1 MKKFEIEKSKDNY
14 NILKILDG
22 DKCKYIGSKYNQKR
36 EIDKLINEVRPFTE
50 KDIYII
56 FGLSFG
62 EHIKELI
69 SKNNFNNKILV
80 IDVLNDWC
88 EYCSAES
95 EISEI
100 LKGKN
105 ITLGKTVDEVK
116 KFFRENVNDFNIDWV
131 KIGYYGK
138 YDCIFKEE
146 LKEIL
151 EFIRDEFYLRVS
163 NKNTKIYF
171 SEKWYETLTQNLKY
185 IVNSIPVNRLENKY
199 KNKPAVIVS
208 AGPSLD
214 KNIRELKGKDNLLV
228 FSGGRTIKP
237 LLENNIEPSL
247 LGVVDPGEISY
258 DLVSD
263 YMESLKCP
271 LLFYE
276 GTNERVV
283 KEHKGEKVFYTSNEF
298 IRKVFN
304 ERIVD
309 FALGGS
315 IAHALTLFAAY
326 IGCNP
331 IVFIGQD
338 LAYTEDKYHSNS
350 SNRRVHN
357 KLDKGEN
364 FFYVDDI
371 NGNKVKTSPILN
383 DFRIV
388 LEEIIKL
395 FPETKFINATEGGAN
410 IKGTEVKNLKETI
423 KSLNEEIVEFKIDI
437 NQNYEVQKNIILEL
451 NKSVETF
458 FELKRVSKKGLYL
471 LDELISYYNKNPHK
485 VEKLLKDLDEVD
497 NNIKKYIK
505 ELHIVKN
512 LIFSKVHI
520 LENDLKFII
529 TELDDKEDRFNKNIN
544 KNKAIYNLIY
554 EILDY
559 SEPMLREIISE
570 ELIKVEF

>member
-1 MKKFEIEKSKDNY
+1 M
-14 NILKILDG
+14 
-22 DKCKYIGSKYNQKR
+22 
-36 EIDKLINEVRPFTE
+36 
-50 KDIYII
+50 
-56 FGLSFG
+56 
-62 EHIKELI
+62 
-69 SKNNFNNKILV
+69 
-80 IDVLNDWC
+80 
-88 EYCSAES
+88 
-95 EISEI
+95 
-100 LKGKN
+100 
-105 ITLGKTVDEVK
+105 
-116 KFFRENVNDFNIDWV
+116 
-131 KIGYYGK
+131 
-138 YDCIFKEE
+138 
-146 LKEIL
+146 
-151 EFIRDEFYLRVS
+151 
-163 NKNTKIYF
+163 
-171 SEKWYETLTQNLKY
+171 
-185 IVNSIPVNRLENKY
+185 
-199 KNKPAVIVS
+199 
-208 AGPSLD
+208 
-214 KNIRELKGKDNLLV
+214 

-276 GTNERVV
+276 GSNERVV

-298 IRKVFN
+298 IRKVFK

-357 KLDKGEN
+357 KLDEGEN

-437 NQNYEVQKNIILEL
+437 NQNYEVQKNTILEL

-458 FELKRVSKKGLYL
+458 SELKRVSKKGLYL